1 MTAELTLDDI
11 LTYKTETPLQREV
24 KQIILNNIE
33 EDYIVEFF
41 EDLMNNGCV
50 SGMISELIYYKDTL
64 SFYNR
69 HKDEINEML
78 SEILGACGFDCPSQ
92 LFGDKWDNNDPLA
105 LETQNQNLLA
115 WFVFEETSRTI
126 AENLGIEL

>member
-1 MTAELTLDDI
+1 MSTTVTIDDI
-11 LTYKTETPLQREV
+11 IEYKAETALQREC
-24 KQIILNNIE
+24 KDIILNNIE
-33 EDYIVEFF
+33 EGYIVEFF

-50 SGMISELIYYKDTL
+50 SGMIGELIYYKDTL

-78 SEILGACGFDCPSQ
+78 SELLGACGFSCPSE
-92 LFGDKWDNNDPLA
+92 LFGEKWDENDPLV
-105 LETQNQNLLA
+105 LETNNQNLLA
-115 WFVFEETSRTI
+115 WFAFEETARTI

>member
-1 MTAELTLDDI
+1 MTTTITIDDI
-11 LTYKTETPLQREV
+11 IAYKTESQLQREV

-50 SGMISELIYYKDTL
+50 SGMIGELIYYKDTIA
-64 SFYNR
+64 FYNR

-78 SEILGACGFDCPSQ
+78 SELLGAYGVNCVSEI
-92 LFGDKWDNNDPLA
+92 FGEKWDIEDPLA
-105 LETQNQNLLA
+105 LETNNQNLLA
-115 WFVFEETSRTI
+115 WFAFEETSRTI